1 MFNILFR
8 KSICF
13 LLLIFCANYSFGQV
27 KIPET
32 IVFGT
37 VYNIFHDEFDSD
49 EIYHTIVEED
59 IKKIKEANLNLVMP
73 FPLGQWNS
81 NEKKPDWNRTDFLVN
96 KVEENNLMLMPI
108 MLKSTHRA
116 YLPMWKWVQMEGA
129 IREFPEA
136 SHSTEDVKYLH
147 PIVMESIEDYFKSI
161 VDRYGNRTSLVGYN
175 IWNEPHY
182 ESFDEINI
190 DRFQKWLKNKYGTL
204 SELNRVWAEDYT
216 EWEQITPLM
225 RRNWESSMGIIDW
238 DLFRYANNGEIAK
251 WCKQT
256 IRKYDK
262 NRFLT
267 VNPVGTVINNQENSQ
282 WTVDAKE
289 IVPHTDI
296 FGISFYPDK
305 YVNKHKESMPYWR
318 YSCMYD
324 VTRSDAGDK
333 PYYLVE
339 AQTNQQNGMGLF
351 QFLSYEDIH
360 LMSWI
365 AFADNCKGIVFWKWR
380 PFFRGQQAF
389 GRGLTFYNGELAPR
403 GEAAK
408 EVGRVLKQHGKLL
421 FDAQVDPAEVG
432 ILYDIVTLQKS
443 NENLNR
449 PETNNT
455 TDFFVNE
462 SFEGTYKALF
472 DNNMSVDIIRTDKS
486 LNLEQLSKY
495 KILFLP
501 YQLVIRPDVAN
512 LLKTYVQNGGWIV
525 ADARTAIMDQYDF
538 GYPTNPGAGLDEV
551 FSARRLDLYA
561 DNRTFK
567 ATITNSNFFRGLI
580 NKEFNFEGIYFKEK
594 LQILEGSQILAKF
607 NDNDDPAI
615 IVNKYGKG
623 MAVLSAVP
631 LGGSYYNK
639 ISSTGNIIQ
648 ALASMA
654 GVSPTATIE
663 STDKYQIM
671 VKVHKKENN
680 ENLAYLINLNENSF
694 NGKISIPIENLKFN
708 KVLEII
714 ENKNMDFTTED
725 NQLILNISIPAKS
738 TKVIWLK

>member
-1 MFNILFR
+1 MFNLLFR
-8 KSICF
+8 SFLSLFLITICSY
-13 LLLIFCANYSFGQV
+13 YSSGQV

-32 IVFGT
+32 IVYGT

-49 EIYHTIVEED
+49 HTFNTTVEED
-59 IKKIKEANLNLVMP
+59 IKSIKKANLNLVMP
-73 FPLGQWNS
+73 FPLGQWDS
-81 NEKKPDWNRTDFLVN
+81 NEKKPDWNRTDFLIN
-96 KVEENNLMLMPI
+96 KIEENNLMLMPI

-116 YLPMWKWVQMEGA
+116 YLPMWKWHQMEGA
-129 IREFPEA
+129 IREFPEV
-136 SHSTEDVKYLH
+136 SQSTEDVKYLH
-147 PIVMESIEDYFKSI
+147 PAVMESIEDYFKSI

-182 ESFDEINI
+182 ESLDEINI
-190 DRFQKWLKNKYGTL
+190 KRFQGWLKTKYGTL

-225 RRNWESSMGIIDW
+225 RRNWESSMGVIDW

-267 VNPVGTVINNQENSQ
+267 INPVGTVINNQENSQ

-289 IVPHTDI
+289 IAPYTDI
-296 FGISFYPDK
+296 FGISLYPDK
-305 YVNKHKESMPYWR
+305 YVNKHKVSMPYWR

-408 EVGRVLKQHGKLL
+408 EVGRVLKQHGNLL
-421 FDAQVDPAEVG
+421 FDAQVKPAEVG

-443 NENLNR
+443 YENLNR
-449 PETNNT
+449 PESNNS

-486 LNLEQLSKY
+486 LVLEQLSKY

-501 YQLVIRPDVAN
+501 YQLVIRPDVAK
-512 LLKTYVQNGGWIV
+512 LIKTYVQNGGWIV
-525 ADARTAIMDQYDF
+525 ADARTAVMDQYDF
-538 GYPTNPGAGLDEV
+538 GYPINPGAGLDEV

-561 DNRTFK
+561 DSRTFK
-567 ATITNSNFFRGLI
+567 ATITNSNFFNDIIPKDFDL
-580 NKEFNFEGIYFKEK
+580 EGIYFKEK
-594 LQILEGSQILAKF
+594 LQVFNEGQVIGKF
-607 NDNDDPAI
+607 ADSNDPAI
-615 IVNKYGKG
+615 VVNNYGKG
-623 MAVLSAVP
+623 MAVLSALP
-631 LGGSYYNK
+631 LGGSYYNE
-639 ISSTGNIIQ
+639 IGSTGDIIQ
-648 ALASMA
+648 ALAFKA
-654 GVSPTATIE
+654 GVKPTAKIDTKG
-663 STDKYQIM
+663 SHQIM
-671 VKVHKKENN
+671 VKVHENENKENIV
-680 ENLAYLINLNENSF
+680 YLINIGSETF
-694 NGKISIPIENLKFN
+694 NGKVTVPHNSINFN
-708 KVLEII
+708 SANEII
-714 ENKNMDFTTED
+714 ENKNIEFTIDKNHITF
-725 NQLILNISIPAKS
+725 NINISAKS